1 MKLVKHMKKVGY
13 DILKHLLSQTK
24 N

>member
-13 DILKHLLSQTK
+13 NILKHLLSQTK